1 MSEEMNDN
9 TLDPPGSIAVLGTT
23 PIGIEAALYGR
34 SLGYD
39 VRLFAGLD
47 RWLTPQCARED
58 CRRIGPT
65 FHNDWFANEWL
76 RDLAVPDKYEEA
88 LPMMPDR
95 CLSSLACSAIVAQ
108 REDALRVLPSTM
120 RQWIEDGLWQITQT
134 DLLRKRTFVETFV
147 DSIVLV
153 PVDVDDNPDDEEL
166 PPDFRLHLSGKPMD
180 EEFESYFDCECV
192 IVAGLPVDEFQLSF
206 ELPSDYL
213 FIIGQET
220 EPAITGAAEYLRE
233 GYREIASVFAQLAGR
248 AELDLYRPMRL

>member
-1 MSEEMNDN
+1 MSEAINDM

-47 RWLTPQCARED
+47 RWLTPECARED

-65 FHNDWFANEWL
+65 FHSDWFANEWL
-76 RDLAVPDKYEEA
+76 RETSISDKYDEP

-95 CLSSLACSAIVAQ
+95 CLSSLARSAIISQ
-108 REDALRVLPSTM
+108 CEDALRVLPNTM
-120 RQWIEDGLWQITQT
+120 RQWIEDGLWQLTQT
-134 DLLRKRTFVETFV
+134 DLLRKRTFAETFI
-147 DSIVLV
+147 DSIELM

-166 PPDFRLHLSGKPMD
+166 PPDFRLHLSGKPIS
-180 EEFESYFDCECV
+180 EEYESHLDCECV

-206 ELPSDYL
+206 ELPCDYL
-213 FIIGQET
+213 FVIGQKT
-220 EPAITGAAEYLRE
+220 EPTITEAAEHLRE
-233 GYREIASVFAQLAGR
+233 GYRQIASVFAQLAGR
-248 AELDLYRPMRL
+248 AELDLYRPMRH